1 MIILVAN
8 VTDLHMN
15 NHLYPY
21 LILIFSLS
29 TVLSCNLQEPTPI
42 AESESTD
49 AITAADYAIVI
60 HGGAGTILKENM
72 TDEREKAYR
81 EMLNRAL
88 DVGEDILSEGGTSLE
103 AVEKTIHVLEN
114 SPLFNAGKGAVFT
127 NEGKNEMDASIMQG
141 SDKNAGAVGGLST
154 IKNPITAA
162 IAVMQESE
170 HVLLTGAGAE
180 AFSRLQG
187 IETVDPKYFY
197 TESRWN
203 SLQRVIAEEKGV
215 ELSES
220 DAPED
225 KKHGTVGCVALD
237 KYGDIVAGTST
248 GGMTNKR
255 FNRFGDVPIIGAG
268 TFADN
273 TTVGISCTG
282 HGEYFIRYSV
292 AHDVHARMAYLQ
304 EPLDVAADYV
314 VNKTLVTA
322 GGSGGLIAV
331 DKYGNVSMPFN
342 SAGMYR
348 GYAKPN
354 ERYIG
359 IYKGE

>member
-1 MIILVAN
+1 
-8 VTDLHMN
+8 MN
-15 NHLYPY
+15 TLQYPF
-21 LILIFSLS
+21 LILFLS
-29 TVLSCNLQEPTPI
+29 ILTILSCDSPD
-42 AESESTD
+42 AKSERVEVQSET
-49 AITAADYAIVI
+49 TKKADYAIVI
-60 HGGAGTILKENM
+60 HGGAGTILKKNM
-72 TDEREKAYR
+72 TNEREKSYR
-81 EMLNRAL
+81 DAL
-88 DVGEDILSEGGTSLE
+88 SAALSVGEEILSNGGTSLE
-103 AVEKTIHVLEN
+103 AVEKTIRVLEN

-162 IAVMQESE
+162 IAVMQNSE

-180 AFSRLQG
+180 AFSRQEG
-187 IETVDPKYFY
+187 IETVDVKYFY

-203 SLQRVIAEEKGV
+203 SLQRVIAEEKGA
-215 ELSES
+215 ELSEY
-220 DAPED
+220 DVPED

-237 KYGDIVAGTST
+237 KYGNIVAGTST

-273 TTVGISCTG
+273 ATVGISCTG

-292 AHDVHARMAYLQ
+292 AHDVHARMSYLR
-304 EPLDVAADYV
+304 EPLDVASDYV
-314 VNKTLVTA
+314 VNKTLVAA

-354 ERYIG
+354 ERYVA
-359 IYKGE
+359 IYKDE